1 MPARPAP
8 LTQPMRALG
17 LSVAL
22 FTAACASPAPAPSTA
37 PAPAPAPSANPAAIP
52 ASAPSPVRVEVD
64 AAGYDLFRAAKVDG
78 AFVLLDVERNVLTVV
93 NPAEAERRH
102 LPASTFKI
110 PNTLIG
116 LETGVI
122 PDATFRLPWDGKK
135 RWIDAWNRDHD
146 LPSAMKHSVVWY
158 YQEVARRIGA
168 ERMRRLVTAF
178 AYGNRDTGTGKAI
191 DRFWLDGP
199 IAISPREQ
207 VDFLERMR
215 TGKLPVKASHVATVR
230 RLITL
235 DERPGRVLQ
244 GKTGLGHEGDRVVGW
259 LVGFVEKDRRAYVY
273 ATLVLAPRADTQ
285 RIMPLRR
292 ELTEELLAR
301 RGLR

>member
-1 MPARPAP
+1 VATPEAR
-8 LTQPMRALG
+8 
-17 LSVAL
+17 S
-22 FTAACASPAPAPSTA
+22 
-37 PAPAPAPSANPAAIP
+37 
-52 ASAPSPVRVEVD
+52 VEVD

-78 AFVLLDVERNVLTVV
+78 AFVLLDADRNVLTVV
-93 NPAEAERRH
+93 NPAEAGRRH

-168 ERMRRLVTAF
+168 ERMRRLVAEF
-178 AYGNRDTGTGKAI
+178 EYGNRDSGTDKAI

-215 TGKLPVKASHVATVR
+215 TGKLPVKAAHVATVR

-235 DERPGRVLQ
+235 EERPGYRLE
-244 GKTGLGHEGDRVVGW
+244 GKTGLGSDGDRMVGW
-259 LVGFVEKDRRAYVY
+259 LVGFVQVNGRDHAY
-273 ATLVLAPRADTQ
+273 ATLVVAPRAEVQ

-292 ELTEELLAR
+292 ELTEKLLAR